1 MRPGVVAVLAIGFV
15 AGSTALLAAPLDSQ
29 RVARTVS
36 TELSRLQVPSASV
49 AIVLDGRIAYA
60 QAFGK
65 ARLDPDRPA
74 TPAARYEIGSLSKE
88 FLAVAVLMLQEE
100 HRLSLEDKAGKYL
113 PDLGPAAGV
122 TLRQLLSHTAGIR
135 DYWPQDYVFPRM
147 LSPISHEELLA
158 TWARQ
163 ALDFLPGERWQYS
176 NTGYTLAGVIF
187 EKQAREPLFDFLK
200 RRVFRPLQMSS
211 VVNADE
217 GQSTDAVGYTRA
229 ALGPLHPAPH
239 EGKGWLFAAA
249 ELAMTAEDLA
259 RWDISI
265 IDRSLMRPRSYRELE
280 NEVVLANGV
289 GSGYALGFDV
299 RISSERRVLSHS
311 GETSGFMSYNVIY
324 PDQRAAI
331 VALTNS
337 DAADAASDIC
347 DKLHDVVFENV
358 SPLDKARREEARRI
372 FVGLTQGQLDRSLLT
387 DNANAYFTP
396 ETVQE
401 IAHSIAPLGAV
412 ESFKLTSTGTRG
424 GMDERIYDI
433 SLVERELELV
443 TRSLPDGKLEQYMIM
458 AK

>member
-1 MRPGVVAVLAIGFV
+1 MKPGVPGVLAIGFL
-15 AGSTALLAAPLDSQ
+15 AASTALLAAPLDTQ
-29 RVARTVS
+29 RVAGIVR
-36 TELSRLQVPSASV
+36 TELSKLQVPSASV
-49 AIVLDGRIAYA
+49 AIVVDGRIAYA

-74 TPAARYEIGSLSKE
+74 TPAARYEIGSISKE
-88 FLAVAVLMLQEE
+88 FLALAVLMLQEE
-100 HRLSLEDKAGKYL
+100 HRLSLEDKVGKHMT
-113 PDLGPAAGV
+113 DLGPAAGV
-122 TLRQLLSHTAGIR
+122 TLRQLLSHTAGVR

-163 ALDFLPGERWQYS
+163 PLDFPAGDRWQYS

-187 EKQAREPLFDFLK
+187 EKAAREPLFDFLK
-200 RRVFRPLQMSS
+200 RRVFRPLQMAS
-211 VVNADE
+211 VVNVDE

-239 EGKGWLFAAA
+239 EGKGWLFAAG

-265 IDRSLMRPRSYRELE
+265 IDRSLLRPDSYRELE
-280 NEVVLANGV
+280 REVVLANGV
-289 GSGYALGFDV
+289 GSDYALGLDV
-299 RISSERRVLSHS
+299 RMSSERRVLAHG
-311 GETSGFMSYNVIY
+311 GETSGFLSYNLIY
-324 PDQRAAI
+324 PDERAAI

-347 DKLHDVVFENV
+347 NKLHDIVFETV

-372 FVGLTQGQLDRSLLT
+372 FDGLTHGQLDRSLLT
-387 DNANAYFTP
+387 DNAKAYFTP
-396 ETVQE
+396 ETVEE

-433 SLVERELELV
+433 SLAKRELHLV
-443 TRSLPDGKLEQYMIM
+443 TRSVPDGKLEQYMIL